1 MSHPRIQELGSIL
14 QGTKIIKYKE
24 FLILVNDIDHVVHY
38 TMQGGYLFIYLFFWF
53 TLQLLELEVEI
64 ERNKTTLKSLQDL
77 DHMYRW

>member
-1 MSHPRIQELGSIL
+1 MWSI
-14 QGTKIIKYKE
+14 IPCKE
-24 FLILVNDIDHVVHY
+24 
-38 TMQGGYLFIYLFFWF
+38 GIYLFFWF